1 VSSGGS
7 VFSAG
12 VGKAAEKSCTNMLR
26 TYSCLGNTLLYTH
39 PQAGT
44 GTWNG
49 PAPKGAGS
57 RPVEERQAA
66 EQAKTKLPVSEPKSA
81 FVGGA
86 DMPMIGFNTDAVDG
100 EEVVR
105 NAVTS
110 GYRLFVSTPGS
121 GKEAMIGKA
130 LQSCPR
136 TELFMVSK
144 LPNDCHKPDAIREAC
159 EKSLVDLA
167 CGYLDLY
174 LMEWPLAW
182 LPGTQEPDS
191 TATLTETWYRCCFGL
206 LYVARLLH
214 PVSMRQMH
222 D

>member
-1 VSSGGS
+1 
-7 VFSAG
+7 
-12 VGKAAEKSCTNMLR
+12 
-26 TYSCLGNTLLYTH
+26 
-39 PQAGT
+39 
-44 GTWNG
+44 
-49 PAPKGAGS
+49 
-57 RPVEERQAA
+57 
-66 EQAKTKLPVSEPKSA
+66 
-81 FVGGA
+81 
-86 DMPMIGFNTDAVDG
+86 MPMIGFNTDAVDG

-191 TATLTETWYRCCFGL
+191 TATLTETWAAMEKLVDGGL
-206 LYVARLLH
+206 VKAIGVANCGVKQVEEILSSCRIK
-214 PVSMRQMH
+214 PAANQVGISGV
-222 D
+222 